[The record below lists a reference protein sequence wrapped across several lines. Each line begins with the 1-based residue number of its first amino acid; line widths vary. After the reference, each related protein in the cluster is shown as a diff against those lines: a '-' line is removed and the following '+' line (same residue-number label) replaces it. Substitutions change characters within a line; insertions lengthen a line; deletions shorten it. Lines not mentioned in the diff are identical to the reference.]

1 MAQALSSEA
10 KQRTERRI
18 AVHLPMTVR
27 GRDRRGF
34 LFEETTSCENL
45 CRSGAAF
52 RSRFDVMPGADLEIR
67 IPFVQ
72 HTTRRIGP
80 DFSTSGRVVH
90 VGGESEGGDRLIGV
104 HFTGPRFNRVF
115 RPEAGL

>member
-34 LFEETTSCENL
+34 VFEETTSCVNL

-52 RSRFDVMPGADLEIR
+52 RSRFDVMPGADLEIH
-67 IPFVQ
+67 IPFMH
-72 HTTRRIGP
+72 HTSRRIAP
-80 DFSTSGRVVH
+80 EFSTSGRVVH
-90 VGGESEGGDRLIGV
+90 VSDESEGGERLIGV

>member
-1 MAQALSSEA
+1 MAQTLSSVS
-10 KQRTERRI
+10 KQRTDRRI

-27 GRDRRGF
+27 GRDRRGV
-34 LFEETTSCENL
+34 LFEEATSSENL

-52 RSRFDVMPGADLEIR
+52 RSRFDVPQGADLEIR
-67 IPFVQ
+67 IPFAQ
-72 HTTRRIGP
+72 YTRRRSEP

-90 VGGESEGGDRLIGV
+90 VGGETPGGDRLVGV
-104 HFTGPRFNRVF
+104 QFIGPRFNRVF